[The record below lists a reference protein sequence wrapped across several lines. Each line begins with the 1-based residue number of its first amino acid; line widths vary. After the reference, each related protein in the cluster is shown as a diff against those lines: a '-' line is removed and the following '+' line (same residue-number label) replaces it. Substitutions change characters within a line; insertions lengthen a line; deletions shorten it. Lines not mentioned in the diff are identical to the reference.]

1 MEKRRSNAVK
11 IVLVIIYML
20 LSVSG
25 LVLMKY
31 GGNTGTISLKEGTLN
46 FGMSLISMLGFICY
60 IASFLLYTRIV
71 VMFDLSYITPICTG
85 IIQVLILLASYAV
98 FKEEI
103 SKTGII
109 GAIIVIFGIIIMNYK
124 KG

>member
-1 MEKRRSNAVK
+1 MGKRRNNTVK
-11 IVLVIIYML
+11 ILLVIIYML

-31 GGNTGTISLKEGTLN
+31 GGNTGTISVKEGNFN

-60 IASFLLYTRIV
+60 IASFLLYTKIV

-85 IIQVLILLASYAV
+85 IIQILILVASYTI
-98 FKEEI
+98 FKEQI

-109 GAIIVIFGIIIMNYK
+109 GVAIVIIGIIIMNYK
-124 KG
+124 KV